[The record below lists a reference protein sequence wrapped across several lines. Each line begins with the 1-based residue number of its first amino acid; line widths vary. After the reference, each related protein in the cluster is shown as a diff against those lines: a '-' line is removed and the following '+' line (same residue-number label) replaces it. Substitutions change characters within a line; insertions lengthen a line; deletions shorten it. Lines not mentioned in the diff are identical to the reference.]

1 MDISDK
7 TFYTCIDNL
16 IPEEQQ
22 VFLQKYLIENKR
34 FNWHLHLSTI
44 TKDDLK
50 EYNHLNINENIQ
62 FVHSFVYY
70 DKHEETSEIGSS
82 FYNNIE
88 PVIKTFGEKYNY
100 KKLKVIRA
108 KANLQTQS
116 SNVIKD
122 SHCGPHRDLPFP
134 HYVLL
139 YYVNDSDGDTF
150 LFDKNYNI
158 IDRITP
164 KRGRALFFNGDILH
178 ASSLP
183 VESKYRAVI
192 NIDMDILN
200 ND

>member
-1 MDISDK
+1 MDLSDK

-22 VFLQKYLIENKR
+22 IFLQKYLVENKR
-34 FNWHLHLSTI
+34 FNWHLHPSTI
-44 TKDDLK
+44 YKDSQE
-50 EYNHLNINENIQ
+50 EYNHLNTNEYIQ

-70 DKHEETSEIGSS
+70 NRHKESVEINSP

-88 PVIKTFGEKYNY
+88 PIIKTFGEKYNY
-100 KKLKVIRA
+100 KMIRVLRA

-116 SNVIKD
+116 NNVIKD
-122 SHCGPHRDLPFP
+122 SHCGPHKDFLFP
-134 HYVLL
+134 HHVLI

-150 LFDKNYNI
+150 LFDENDNI

-183 VESKYRAVI
+183 VKSDYRAVI
-192 NIDMDILN
+192 NIDMEILN
-200 ND
+200 A